1 MNRVRWWMASAT
13 LAVEL
18 LLSMTSAPVQ
28 AALYKVNCD
37 AVMQEFRKGKEPRQ
51 IASDLNLHENSV
63 HRCLRAAARAQRR
76 SQPTA
81 APTVK
86 R

>member
-1 MNRVRWWMASAT
+1 MNRIGWWMASAT
-13 LAVEL
+13 LTVAL
-18 LLSMTSAPVQ
+18 LLSMTSAPVY
-28 AALYKVNCD
+28 AVYKVNCD
-37 AVMQEFRKGKEPRQ
+37 AVMKEFRSGKEPRQ

-63 HRCLRAAARAQRR
+63 HRCIRAAARAQRR

-81 APTVK
+81 APTAK

>member
-1 MNRVRWWMASAT
+1 MHRIGWWMACAT
-13 LAVEL
+13 LTVAL
-18 LLSMTSAPVQ
+18 LLSMTRAPVY
-28 AALYKVNCD
+28 AFYRVNCD
-37 AVMQEFRKGKEPRQ
+37 TVMKEFRNGKQPRQ

-63 HRCLRAAARAQRR
+63 HRCIRAAARAQRR

-81 APTVK
+81 APTAK